1 MLGDCCGYYGEIQRV
16 TMVSHCIL
24 KKHGLETFHDIKS
37 TTHERQ
43 CVSFPGLVSPATWL
57 FVKNVSELII
67 KSTTH
72 ERQCVSFPG
81 LVSPATWLF
90 VKNVSELII
99 KSTTHER
106 QCVSFPGLVSPAT
119 WLFVKNVSELI
130 PAHCPVVI
138 LGGHQLDPVDVL
150 L

>member
-90 VKNVSELII
+90 VKNVSELI
-99 KSTTHER
+99 
-106 QCVSFPGLVSPAT
+106 
-119 WLFVKNVSELI
+119 

-138 LGGHQLDPVDVL
+138 LGAWVAISLIPLTSSFNWRPSPNRRYARISMCDSLRAGADN
-150 L
+150 